1 MNLRQKIGSS
11 LSVSGELFGFFWKS
25 QWWWLVPLLVLL
37 LPLGTLFI
45 VAQSS
50 AIAPFIYTLF

>member
-1 MNLRQKIGSS
+1 MKLRERVGSS
-11 LSVSGELFGFFWKS
+11 LAVSGELIGFFWKS
-25 QWWWLVPLLVLL
+25 QWWWLVPLLVML
-37 LPLGTLFI
+37 LPLGMLFI